1 MASNNSAQAIQQML
15 EKLRAKRF
23 SNILV
28 EELFE
33 KHSIRSV
40 A

>member
-1 MASNNSAQAIQQML
+1 MANKETTQSIQEIL

-33 KHSIRSV
+33 KNSIKAV